1 MKTTGMILALILAAF
16 AAAPAWAGEP
26 GAAPGPSADELMRKA
41 HLATY
46 YAATDGIADVEMQ
59 IVNSRG
65 KVRVREFTMVRLD
78 LEEGGAQDYYTY
90 FRKPYDVSRLTFMVH
105 KLPGE
110 TDKRWLYVP
119 SVDLVKRISADDR
132 TSSFVGS
139 DFTYEDVSGRHWSED
154 EHRLLREEALDGR
167 DTYVIES
174 TPRAPGGGFARKVS
188 WVNREHFVI
197 VREEY
202 YGSGGDLE
210 RIYTAERVEEV
221 AGVPTATLRR
231 MEDVRKGQHTL
242 VTFSNI
248 RYDVGVDEG
257 IFTERYLK
265 NPPREYIR

>member
-1 MKTTGMILALILAAF
+1 MKTTATILGLLLAAL
-16 AAAPAWAGEP
+16 AAAPALAGDLPAAAVPEAGE
-26 GAAPGPSADELMRKA
+26 LMKKA
-41 HLATY
+41 HLVTY
-46 YAATDGIADVEMQ
+46 YAAGDGIADVEMR

-65 KVRVREFTMVRLD
+65 KERVREFTMVRLD
-78 LEEGGAQDYYTY
+78 VEEGGAQDYFTY

-105 KLPGE
+105 KLPDE

-154 EHRLLREEALDGR
+154 EHRLLREDEIDGR
-167 DTYVIES
+167 GVFVVES
-174 TPRAPGGGFARKVS
+174 TPREAYEGFARKVT
-188 WVNREHFVI
+188 WVDSEHFLI

-202 YGSGGDLE
+202 YTGGDGPD
-210 RIYTAERVEEV
+210 RIYTAERVEEI
-221 AGVPTATLRR
+221 AGVPTAVERR
-231 MEDVRKGQHTL
+231 MENVRKSQHTL

-248 RYDVGVDEG
+248 RYDVGVDES

-265 NPPREYIR
+265 NPPREYIK